1 MDWSHPAARHT
12 PTSLIDQ
19 EENEGEMNELDDGAT
34 VAQRTV
40 GSPLIGRMGVLIPGS
55 SRPHAEVSLGKIL
68 NPKSVCEC
76 V

>member
-1 MDWSHPAARHT
+1 
-12 PTSLIDQ
+12 
-19 EENEGEMNELDDGAT
+19 MNELDDGAT